1 MVEELIEIN
10 ISVTQTGFAGT
21 TPLLTACMFNDAG
34 IAEILLQSS
43 AELDLTSAI
52 DEYRFDAYLIAAKC
66 NARNAFDVLLQE
78 RGHVH
83 FITSD
88 NGDSTLYWILANQL
102 LERKEL
108 IKHLREDKS
117 SASVITDA
125 LICADIYRSDHIKD
139 VLSELEQELKQS

>member
-1 MVEELIEIN
+1 
-10 ISVTQTGFAGT
+10 
-21 TPLLTACMFNDAG
+21 MF
-34 IAEILLQSS
+34 I
-43 AELDLTSAI
+43 
-52 DEYRFDAYLIAAKC
+52 
-66 NARNAFDVLLQE
+66 
-78 RGHVH
+78 

-102 LERKEL
+102 LERNEL
-108 IKHLREDKS
+108 IKHLREDKR